1 MTVPATSRAPSRICT
16 KGGSEM
22 KKVAIVGFGFM
33 GKTHY
38 GAWRKCPGAKVVA
51 ICDANLSQLTAKV
64 QGNIKGVADNTALP
78 KSVRV
83 FDDFSKMLEAGG
95 FDIVDITL
103 PTLLHPKM
111 TIAALQAGYHVLCE
125 KPMALDLKDCDR
137 MLAAAKKA
145 GRRLLVAHCV
155 RFFPENAYVRGLVE
169 SGKYGKVVAADF
181 TRFIA
186 PPKWSPK
193 GADWFFDEKKSGGV
207 LFDAHVHDVDYILG
221 TFGRPRKVLAN
232 FHRNSHGYVDH
243 TTAAYEYRDALITSD
258 SSFAAASSLVW
269 DASGR
274 VFFEKAT
281 VYFGPFYKA
290 PLTVYPEG
298 GKPFSPKLSKRSGYE
313 EEVRYFLGLVEGRR
327 QEEVLTARDA
337 REAIRVVLAE
347 RKSAETGRAERLAT

>member
-1 MTVPATSRAPSRICT
+1 
-16 KGGSEM
+16 M

-38 GAWRKCPGAKVVA
+38 GAWKKCRGAKVVA

-64 QGNIKGVADNTALP
+64 QGNIRGAADNTAIP
-78 KSVRV
+78 KSIRV
-83 FDDFSKMLEAGG
+83 YEDFDAMLAAGG

-111 TIAALQAGYHVLCE
+111 SIAALKAGYHVLCE
-125 KPMALDLKDCDR
+125 KPMALDLKDCDK
-137 MLAAAKKA
+137 MLAAAKAAK
-145 GRRLLVAHCV
+145 RELLIAQCV
-155 RFFPENAYVRGLVE
+155 RFFPENVYVRELVE

-207 LFDAHVHDVDYILG
+207 LFDAHVHDADYIAG
-221 TFGRPRKVLAN
+221 TFGRPKALSAS
-232 FHRNSHGYVDH
+232 FHRNARGFIDH
-243 TTAAYEYRDALITSD
+243 TTATFFYDGALITSD
-258 SSFAAASSLVW
+258 SSFAAADSLVW

-298 GKPFSPKLSKRSGYE
+298 GKPFSPKLPAKTGYE
-313 EEVRYFLGLVEGRR
+313 AEIEYFLKLVEGR
-327 QEEVLTARDA
+327 VTKTILTAQDA
-337 REAIRVVLAE
+337 RDSIALLVAE
-347 RKSAETGRAERLAT
+347 RKSDKTGKTVRL

>member
-1 MTVPATSRAPSRICT
+1 
-16 KGGSEM
+16 M

-38 GAWRKCPGAKVVA
+38 GAWKKCRGAKVVA

-64 QGNIKGVADNTALP
+64 QGNIKGAADNTAVP
-78 KSVRV
+78 KSVKV
-83 FDDFSKMLEAGG
+83 YEKFNEMLSAGG

-103 PTLLHPKM
+103 PTLLHPKT
-111 TIAALQAGYHVLCE
+111 TIAALKAGYHVLCE

-137 MLAAAKKA
+137 MLAAAEA
-145 GRRLLVAHCV
+145 ADRRLLIAHCV
-155 RFFPENAYVRGLVE
+155 RFFPENVYVRELVR

-207 LFDAHVHDVDYILG
+207 LFDAHVHDADYIAG
-221 TFGRPRKVLAN
+221 TFGRPPAVTAT
-232 FHRNSHGYVDH
+232 FHRNGKGFVDH
-243 TTAAYEYRDALITSD
+243 TTATFFYDGALVTSD
-258 SSFAAASSLVW
+258 SSFAASASLVW
-269 DASGR
+269 EASGR

-290 PLTVYPEG
+290 PLTVYPEE
-298 GKPFSPKLSKRSGYE
+298 GKPFSPKLASKTGYE
-313 EEVRYFLGLVEGRR
+313 AEVEYFLGMVEGRE
-327 QEEVLTARDA
+327 QEEVLTAADA
-337 REAIRVVLAE
+337 RDSIALLVAE
-347 RKSAETGRAERLAT
+347 RRSAETGRRVAVKYAVR